1 MKKTIILGLLF
12 VVLFAGCTKKAKV
25 QEVTKPEDAV
35 VIVEEQPEE
44 QLQVVEQP
52 VEEIKTEVAASEFK
66 VQIFATYNEEKA
78 NKLATELRG
87 KFTETVYVEFIAP
100 YYKVRLGKYTSKLE
114 AEALRDRAREMG
126 YSDAFVVVP

>member
-1 MKKTIILGLLF
+1 MKRTLILGLMF
-12 VVLFAGCTKKAKV
+12 VIILAGCTKKSNV
-25 QEVTKPEDAV
+25 QEVTKPEDSV

-52 VEEIKTEVAASEFK
+52 VEEQVQVAPKAEYK
-66 VQIFATYNEEKA
+66 VQIFATYNEDKA

-87 KFTETVYVEFIAP
+87 KFTEQVYVEFIAP
-100 YYKVRLGKYTSKLE
+100 YYKVRIGKYTSKSE
-114 AEALRDRAREMG
+114 AESLRDRAREMG